1 MSDQSDE
8 DKEEAPT
15 GKKRAEAREK
25 GQFAQS
31 KDLNTLSLLVGGVAA
46 SMVYFTQSAVSM
58 TAFMQQ
64 TLGDLSQ
71 PIGAPLYDAMADTY
85 MLTSLPV
92 MVTGLVV
99 AIAFGLAQSKGYFN
113 LEKLSEPNLDNLINP
128 LMGIKNLLL
137 TKKAATQFLFSCFKI
152 VVVGGLCAH
161 VIWGWLEGYTTA
173 EAYALGS
180 ILDGAKDVVMEL
192 VMKAGVAFMII
203 AIIDFIIN
211 WYETEQQ
218 LKMSFKEIKDE
229 HKSTEGDPKMKG
241 RRMQMARDL
250 VDSRSVKHVAE
261 ADVVVVNPTHY
272 AVAIK
277 YDGSNMAAPKIVAKG
292 VDEQAA
298 RIRSIARQNHIPV
311 IPQPPLARAL
321 YRQVKV
327 GGEVPTDL
335 YQAVA
340 LVLAHVY
347 RRKGKNNRSA
357 A

>member
-1 MSDQSDE
+1 
-8 DKEEAPT
+8 
-15 GKKRAEAREK
+15 
-25 GQFAQS
+25 
-31 KDLNTLSLLVGGVAA
+31 
-46 SMVYFTQSAVSM
+46 M
-58 TAFMQQ
+58 TA
-64 TLGDLSQ
+64 
-71 PIGAPLYDAMADTY
+71 GA
-85 MLTSLPV
+85 
-92 MVTGLVV
+92 
-99 AIAFGLAQSKGYFN
+99 AFL
-113 LEKLSEPNLDNLINP
+113 
-128 LMGIKNLLL
+128 
-137 TKKAATQFLFSCFKI
+137 
-152 VVVGGLCAH
+152 
-161 VIWGWLEGYTTA
+161 
-173 EAYALGS
+173 
-180 ILDGAKDVVMEL
+180 
-192 VMKAGVAFMII
+192 II
-203 AIIDFIIN
+203 AVIDFIIN
-211 WYETEQQ
+211 WFETEKQ
-218 LKMSFKEIKDE
+218 LKMSVKEIKDE

-250 VDSRSVKHVAE
+250 VDSRSVKHVVE

-277 YDGSNMAAPKIVAKG
+277 YDGMKMAAPKIVAKG

-347 RRKGKNNRSA
+347 RRKGNKNRSA